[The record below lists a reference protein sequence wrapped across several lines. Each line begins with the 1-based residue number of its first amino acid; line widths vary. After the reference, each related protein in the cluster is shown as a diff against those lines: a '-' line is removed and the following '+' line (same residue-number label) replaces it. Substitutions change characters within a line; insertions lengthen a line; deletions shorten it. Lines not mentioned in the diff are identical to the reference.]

1 MLVVETRCTNQ
12 KDLQE
17 GPVSGRSV
25 APATE
30 TSTACEG
37 MTLYKLILPENANT
51 ALCVGI
57 VGSFTSNRADS
68 IDSAVVLSVL
78 VPVFAR

>member
-1 MLVVETRCTNQ
+1 
-12 KDLQE
+12 
-17 GPVSGRSV
+17 
-25 APATE
+25 
-30 TSTACEG
+30 